1 MEPESPL
8 PVNTNTEECPA
19 EGEEESK
26 NDGDTRNDFGPS
38 DSFMA
43 ALRSKR
49 LFGDVVDDDVNIC
62 EDVVRDEGE
71 DDGVNEEAMDV
82 LAALMEFESDVD
94 SDVEFEDKS
103 DAFQQDDDAMRR
115 LEWRVYDQAHS
126 DELQLDKAAELYS
139 GSFGVTRSA
148 GAYVESPTGMFFL
161 LLSSEATVG
170 AHRQ

>member
-1 MEPESPL
+1 
-8 PVNTNTEECPA
+8 
-19 EGEEESK
+19 
-26 NDGDTRNDFGPS
+26 
-38 DSFMA
+38 MA

-126 DELQLDKAAELYS
+126 
-139 GSFGVTRSA
+139 VVRSVSR
-148 GAYVESPTGMFFL
+148 GRRERTWSRLRECFFFFFL
-161 LLSSEATVG
+161 PKQLWVHIANETNEFGIQHITLVAN
-170 AHRQ
+170 AQ